1 MEYIKR
7 PRFPVLCGEE
17 AINALYNYVD
27 ELEEKESPEL
37 TERHKAALTKVAR
50 ALISSL
56 EDEVQ
61 TKENVG
67 KFGFSI
73 SLDRIKQAIL
83 KPLRESTHNNTEENH
98 ADETT
103 FPHDP
108 HPYSQLPITQQMR

>member
-7 PRFPVLCGEE
+7 PKFPVLCGEE

-37 TERHKAALTKVAR
+37 TEKHKAVLTKVAK

-61 TKENVG
+61 TKEKVG
-67 KFGFSI
+67 KFGFPI
-73 SLDRIKQAIL
+73 PLDRIKQAIL
-83 KPLRESTHNNTEENH
+83 KPLQESVHNTGEDHANEE
-98 ADETT
+98 T

-108 HPYSQLPITQQMR
+108 RRSSKLPITQQIQ

>member
-7 PRFPVLCGEE
+7 PNSPVLCGEK
-17 AINALYNYVD
+17 AIDALYNYVG

-37 TERHKAALTKVAR
+37 TERHKAALTKVAK

-61 TKENVG
+61 TKDETW
-67 KFGFSI
+67 KFGFPI
-73 SLDRIKQAIL
+73 PLDRIKQAIL
-83 KPLRESTHNNTEENH
+83 SPLRESTHNTSEDNDNEI
-98 ADETT
+98 A

-108 HPYSQLPITQQMR
+108 RQYSQLPITQQMR